1 MTTAVGL
8 ITLEKIIKLLHISQ
22 KQMEEMQK
30 C

>member
-8 ITLEKIIKLLHISQ
+8 ITLEKIIKFLHISQ

-30 C
+30 R

>member
-8 ITLEKIIKLLHISQ
+8 ITLEKIIKFLHISQ